1 VWAAPIARHYA
12 RGGSLDCRDG
22 VVGDAAEAVI
32 PDTDDGLLRGDGVIE
47 VIRVYAGRPFAL
59 DEHLAR
65 MVRSAE
71 GLRLPLDV
79 EAVRADVD
87 ALLAAGDPVDGYVRV
102 LATRGGRRIAIAE
115 ALRAMPATVA
125 VASITYAP
133 PRLLDGIKSL
143 SYGGN
148 MLATRLAREAGAD
161 EALLVTPHGR
171 VLEAPTRSIFAVL
184 GGVLSTPPLS
194 DHILDSITRRAVL
207 RVAEVEERP
216 ITLEEL
222 VGADEAFLSS
232 TTQEVL
238 PIHRVD
244 DRDLGAAP
252 GPVTQEVG
260 GRVTEHIAA
269 ALAAT
274 A

>member
-1 VWAAPIARHYA
+1 M
-12 RGGSLDCRDG
+12 DG

-32 PDTDDGLLRGDGVIE
+32 PVTDEGLLRGDGVFE

-65 MVRSAE
+65 MTRSAD

-79 EAVRADVD
+79 EAVRADVE
-87 ALLAAGDPVDGYVRV
+87 ALLAAGDPVEGYVRV

-143 SYGGN
+143 SYGAN
-148 MLATRLAREAGAD
+148 MLATRLAKEAGAD

-184 GGVLSTPPLS
+184 DGVLSTPPLS

-207 RVAEVEERP
+207 HVAEVEERP

-222 VGADEAFLSS
+222 FAAEEAFLSS
-232 TTQEVL
+232 TTHEVL

-252 GPVTQEVG
+252 GPVTREVG